1 MCEAWRACTGMG
13 DAGYVRQLGDDLL
26 VIYSPQGMTCTMT

>member
-13 DAGYVRQLGDDLL
+13 DAGCARLGGP
-26 VIYSPQGMTCTMT
+26 VPVGGMLDV